1 MMFIAII
8 KLQFFS
14 QFELNKDN
22 LIKELERINC
32 QNTSVVE
39 EKKENLNI
47 KNDNNGAISRIVN
60 RTKKKIAL
68 VE

>member
-39 EKKENLNI
+39 EKKEDLNI
-47 KNDNNGAISRIVN
+47 KNDNNGAIPRIVN